1 MTLGSEFQVVLEVFQ
16 PLVRRGSK
24 RLNSGISGWISG
36 KKRLSL
42 AAQDRFGMG
51 LLSPDELSPLL
62 LMNSPLFSSGF
73 WLLKFWLLAGLA
85 VAN

>member
-1 MTLGSEFQVVLEVFQ
+1 MRLGDEFRVVLGVFQ

-36 KKRLSL
+36 EEAVS
-42 AAQDRFGMG
+42 
-51 LLSPDELSPLL
+51 LL
-62 LMNSPLFSSGF
+62 LRIASGIVSSLRMNSLLFSSGF
-73 WLLKFWLLAGLA
+73 WLLKLWLLAGLA